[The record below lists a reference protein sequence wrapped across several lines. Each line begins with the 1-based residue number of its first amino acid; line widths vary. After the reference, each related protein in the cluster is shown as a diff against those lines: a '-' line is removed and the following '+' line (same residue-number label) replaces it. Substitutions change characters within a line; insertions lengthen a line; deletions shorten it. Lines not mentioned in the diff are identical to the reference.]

1 MYNRK
6 VQCKNKTEVLI
17 MFDLNGI
24 PQGLGMAL
32 SRNGNAMNNFSH
44 LSDDERKKLIELSRS
59 VRSKQEMNRLVD
71 KLGHGKDQL
80 F

>member
-1 MYNRK
+1 
-6 VQCKNKTEVLI
+6 
-17 MFDLNGI
+17 MFDFNGI

-32 SRNGNAMNNFSH
+32 SRNGNAMNNFSN

-59 VRSKQEMNRLVD
+59 VRSKQKMNRLVD
-71 KLGHGKDQL
+71 KLGNGKDQL

>member
-1 MYNRK
+1 
-6 VQCKNKTEVLI
+6 

-32 SRNGNAMNNFSH
+32 SRNENAMNTFSN
-44 LSDDERKKLIELSRS
+44 LNENERKRIVELSRS

-71 KLGHGKDQL
+71 KLGNGKDQL